1 MLQELKFQL
10 STAILTVLT
19 IAAAIAAAL
28 NYQQNQK
35 FRLPD
40 DGVVWRDQASQV
52 VAVAVQ
58 PNSPGDRAGIRIR
71 DVLKTIQGSA
81 VRTTDDVDILI
92 EATEENAVRVWQ
104 ALDGLRDHA
113 VRELTPPD
121 LLEGVVVVGDEF
133 QVDVSI
139 HAWKVSYPDAIGTAR
154 EVVLEGV
161 RVPYLGYDMLIAS
174 KQTYREKDQLDLLQI
189 RALKDRL

>member
-1 MLQELKFQL
+1 MAQGAEEPATVVMEPSRPDLPPLLKICSL
-10 STAILTVLT
+10 LNAAGAKYLVIGGYAVILHGL
-19 IAAAIAAAL
+19 
-28 NYQQNQK
+28 
-35 FRLPD
+35 
-40 DGVVWRDQASQV
+40 
-52 VAVAVQ
+52 
-58 PNSPGDRAGIRIR
+58 
-71 DVLKTIQGSA
+71 

-113 VRELTPPD
+113 VRELKPPD

-139 HAWKVSYPDAIGTAR
+139 HAWKVSYADAIGTAR

-189 RALKDRL
+189 RALKERL